1 MRIDRT
7 KRSIINISVS
17 IVNKILVTILPFA
30 IRTIMIQTIG
40 IEYLG
45 VDSLFASVLNMLS
58 LSELGFSSA
67 MVYSMYQPVA
77 DGDDEKVRGLLCFY
91 KTVYR
96 VIGFIIMG
104 VGLLLLPNLQ
114 WFIAEGTTYPSD
126 INIYIVYLILLV
138 NTAISYFL
146 FSYKS
151 AVLVATM
158 RNDLDSIIDTIRS
171 IVSHG
176 LQIVV
181 LLLFREYYLYII
193 ILPIATIANNIFR
206 AFLIDKKYPQYRGKG
221 KLSKKDKREIFTKV
235 GALIGNKLGGAVF
248 TSVDSIVISKY
259 LGLIVLAKYTNYYTI
274 FSAVFAIETTAY
286 SAIQSVVG
294 NSLVSNT
301 KENNFSLFKDIFN
314 ITIVIS
320 MVCVCCFTALY
331 QPFIAIWVGK
341 ENLLGIE
348 IPLLLALYYF
358 VKSTRKTLFTFYEAA
373 GLWRADFLK
382 PYVSVVVNL
391 VTNVVLVQR
400 IGLPGIIISSILAL
414 VVVEMPWE
422 SIVFFKYCFNVKTT
436 EYKVLI
442 LKSVLFCGI
451 AFSITFFACNFLP
464 YGIWGIG
471 LRLVTT
477 LIICAIVA
485 FVMLRFTRGGKQALR
500 RFEFILK
507 RKRTK
512 G

>member
-1 MRIDRT
+1 MTMGRT
-7 KRSIINISVS
+7 KRSLINISVS

-96 VIGFIIMG
+96 VIGVIIMG
-104 VGLLLLPNLQ
+104 GGLLLLPNLQ

-126 INIYIVYLILLV
+126 INIYIVYLVLLV

-176 LQIVV
+176 LQIIV

-193 ILPIATIANNIFR
+193 ILPIVTIANNIFR

-221 KLSKKDKREIFTKV
+221 KLSKKDKREIFIKV

-331 QPFIAIWVGK
+331 QPFIAVWVGK

-382 PYVSVVVNL
+382 PYVSVIVNL
-391 VTNVVLVQR
+391 VTNVVLVQI

-451 AFSITFFACNFLP
+451 AFSITFFTCNFLP

-507 RKRTK
+507 RKKTK

>member
-1 MRIDRT
+1 MTMGRT
-7 KRSIINISVS
+7 KRSLINISVS
-17 IVNKILVTILPFA
+17 IVNRILVTMLPFA

-67 MVYSMYQPVA
+67 VVYSMYKPVA

-96 VIGFIIMG
+96 VIGIIILG

-126 INIYIVYLILLV
+126 INIYIVYLVLLV

-193 ILPIATIANNIFR
+193 ILPIVTIANNIFR
-206 AFLIDKKYPQYRGKG
+206 AILIDKKYPQYRGKG
-221 KLSKKDKREIFTKV
+221 KLSKEDRRGILTRV

-259 LGLIVLAKYTNYYTI
+259 LGLIVLAKYTNYFTI

-286 SAIQSVVG
+286 SAIQSVIG

-320 MVCVCCFTALY
+320 LVCVCCFTALY
-331 QPFIAIWVGK
+331 QPFIAVWVGQN
-341 ENLLGIE
+341 NLLGIE

-358 VKSTRKTLFTFYEAA
+358 IKSTRKTLFTFYEAA

-382 PYVSVVVNL
+382 PYVSVIVNL
-391 VTNVVLVQR
+391 VTNVILVQI
-400 IGLPGIIISSILAL
+400 IGLPGVIISSILAL
-414 VVVEMPWE
+414 AVVEMPWE
-422 SIVFFKYCFNVKTT
+422 SIVFFKNCFNVKAI
-436 EYKVLI
+436 EYGVLI

-451 AFSITFFACNFLP
+451 AFAITFCVCNFLP
-464 YGIWGIG
+464 YGILGIV

-477 LIICAIVA
+477 LAICAVVA
-485 FVMLRFTRGGKQALR
+485 FVMLKFTCGGKQALG
-500 RFEFILK
+500 RFELILK
-507 RKRTK
+507 RKKAK